1 MLGFVLDA
9 LLAALED
16 VAAELVL
23 ESVEST
29 RTSFE
34 SSESVESVESAVDSE
49 GSVGSASLL
58 LRTTTFLT
66 AILTAGSSPSVPARS
81 VAMSKNILFASIS
94 RAEGNLTINVYVPS
108 AFTVT
113 AGLLSEA
120 SQ

>member
-23 ESVEST
+23 ESEEST
-29 RTSFE
+29 RTPFD
-34 SSESVESVESAVDSE
+34 SSESVESAVDSE

-94 RAEGNLTINVYVPS
+94 RAAGNLTINVYVPS